1 MTEFS
6 VEERNRVRRAPKRA
20 DYDRDTVYAII
31 DEALYCHVGF
41 VENGLPY
48 VIPTNHGRM
57 GDRVLVHG
65 SIASRMLKVVESG
78 EPLCITFTLLDGLVL
93 ARSVFNHS
101 VNYRSAVLFGKGRLI
116 SDREEKLSALEA
128 ITEHIMPGRWADARQ
143 PSEKEL
149 IATSVVAVD
158 IESASAKVRKGPPG
172 DNEED
177 YALPV
182 WAGVLPMRREF
193 LAPDPDPAR
202 KFEAELPD
210 YIANYWRSQL
220 EIRKGK

>member
-1 MTEFS
+1 MTEFQ
-6 VEERNRVRRAPKRA
+6 VEARNRVRRSAKRA
-20 DYDRDTVYAII
+20 DYDRDTVYRIV

-41 VENGLPY
+41 VDDGLPY

-57 GDRVLVHG
+57 GDRVLIHG
-65 SIASRMLKVVESG
+65 AVASRMLNVVESG
-78 EPLCITFTLLDGLVL
+78 APLCITFTLLDGLVL
-93 ARSVFNHS
+93 ARSVFSHS
-101 VNYRSAVLFGKGRLI
+101 VNYRSAVLFGTGQLI
-116 SDREEKLSALEA
+116 SEREEKLAALEA

-158 IESASAKVRKGPPG
+158 IESASAKVRTGPPG

-193 LAPDPDPAR
+193 LVPDPDPSR
-202 KFEAELPD
+202 KADVDVPD
-210 YIANYWRSQL
+210 YIADYWRSQL
-220 EIRKGK
+220 EIPTGK